1 MYKSCPD
8 LSQLT
13 GTTAPIV
20 NPDTEYRAAYKQST
34 NDPEHFNANNSTLAD
49 NAAASCSDD
58 DDGINEVCLI
68 VNIFVHYY
76 CDCLWYWHQRAAPE
90 LLDPALGWPLAQQE
104 RWRPW

>member
-34 NDPEHFNANNSTLAD
+34 NDPEHFNANNSTLTA
-49 NAAASCSDD
+49 NAATSDIGGDD
-58 DDGINEVCLI
+58 DDGINEVC
-68 VNIFVHYY
+68 V
-76 CDCLWYWHQRAAPE
+76 
-90 LLDPALGWPLAQQE
+90 
-104 RWRPW
+104 